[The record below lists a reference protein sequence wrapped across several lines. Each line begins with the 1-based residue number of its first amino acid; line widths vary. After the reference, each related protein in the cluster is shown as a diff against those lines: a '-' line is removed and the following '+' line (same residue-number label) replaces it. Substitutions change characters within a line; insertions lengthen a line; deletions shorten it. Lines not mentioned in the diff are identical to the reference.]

1 MAYQRVMI
9 DTLFPPLRFARPMN
23 YLARGPSIRF
33 YGDGVGSEVI
43 ARSKYPA
50 GFEGVMVGHPNA
62 PYHREISKEA
72 GKLADGSPSAE
83 HLLVIYLADQQN
95 SVLLL

>member
-62 PYHREISKEA
+62 PYRREISKEA